1 MEGHRVTVW
10 LVALFLHSGNLQM
23 VARPVPTM
31 ELCAAALPEVAK
43 VMPEGVTLLCVEAKG
58 LDA

>member
-1 MEGHRVTVW
+1 MTVF
-10 LVALFLHSGNLQM
+10 LVALFLHGGKLDM

-31 ELCAAALPEVAK
+31 ELCTAALPEVAK
-43 VMPEGVTLLCVEAKG
+43 LMPEGVVVLCVEAKG